1 MQKFY
6 FKPTLLVLAL
16 MLGACAT
23 SPKNTDLLAQTQS
36 DFTAAQNNPKVATF
50 APMELK
56 LASDAMDKANKA
68 STDHDDI
75 EKIDQLAYLAKQQI
89 AVTLEVAKQKSAEA
103 DVANSSKERDQMRLD
118 QRTSEVNQANQ
129 KAATSKAAAQD
140 AKDDT
145 AAAERATKSAQ
156 DETISAQRAT
166 QEAQSRSSQ
175 LEAQMAALAA
185 KKTER
190 GMVITLRGVL
200 FGSDQAHLT
209 AAGMQTAQKLAD
221 VLKQNPERKVLIEG
235 YADSSGADEY
245 NQVLSE
251 RRANAVASALQG
263 MGISAERI
271 STKGYGEAYPVT
283 SNATAQNRQMN
294 RRVEIVLSD
303 ENGKTALR

>member
-16 MLGACAT
+16 ILGACAT
-23 SPKNTDLLAQTQS
+23 SPKSTDLLAQTQS
-36 DFTAAQNNPKVATF
+36 EFTAAQNNPKVATF

-56 LASDAMDKANKA
+56 LASDAMNKANKA
-68 STDHDDI
+68 SADHDGT
-75 EKIDQLAYLAKQQI
+75 EKIDQLAYLAKQKI
-89 AVTLEVAKQKSAEA
+89 ALTLEVAKQKSAEA

-118 QRTSEVNQANQ
+118 QRTAEVNQANRKVASS
-129 KAATSKAAAQD
+129 KAATQD
-140 AKDDT
+140 AQDDT
-145 AAAERATKSAQ
+145 AA
-156 DETISAQRAT
+156 AQRAT
-166 QEAQSRSSQ
+166 QEAQSRSAQ
-175 LEAQMAALAA
+175 LEAQLAALAA

-200 FGSDQAHLT
+200 FGTDQSHLT
-209 AAGMQTAQKLAD
+209 PMGMKTAQKLAD

-235 YADSSGADEY
+235 YADSSGSDEH

-251 RRANAVASALQG
+251 NRANAVATALQG